1 MKHGSLRILSV
12 ALLLGATAF
21 APLAWAQADV
31 AEAQVQLAEARRH
44 FDALEYE
51 QAVPALDRAIAL
63 LSTRPTPGTRLMLA
77 TAYEIRARARFGLRD
92 QAGARSD
99 FVALLRVDA
108 SYALTGQ
115 VSPQVVTL
123 FDDTRRATVTSVKLS
138 ITPPNAEVLLDGAP
152 VNASTGTIPVLIGD
166 HTISGKRVGFR
177 PATQSFSTTGDGAA
191 VSLTLERD
199 SAVVAV
205 ITSPADS
212 EVFIDGVSHGK
223 TPAGPPSAEYA
234 QVVTKAGMPMAT
246 LSAALV
252 IADVTNGI
260 HRIEVRRPCYSTV
273 TRTLDVTQLDD
284 FIMEPMKL
292 DSAMA
297 TLVARSTMA
306 GTTVY
311 VDGQQRGAAPHTMDV
326 CEGEH
331 TVDLRS
337 AAGRYSKKVDARPG
351 QNIEV
356 VGTPKPAFALV
367 STSGTSSLNTD
378 IRAAIERA
386 FEPVQS
392 IAVFAPPTER
402 VDAVL
407 RAEKLPRE
415 WLAFDANKRP
425 LGASSEINAAT
436 RREASARLARA
447 FDSQGVG
454 AVAIPSAANPSRV
467 VVSLLGA
474 GSGDPDV
481 IELSLDRPDT
491 IANAVAQLNRSLTFG
506 QASIGITTI
515 DVADVPGPIVLNV
528 NAKGPASQAGIQTG
542 DVVVKAN
549 GQDIATSSA
558 LIAFLNARSA
568 NDSVSLELK
577 DKAGVAKKA
586 DVKVLMTPRV
596 IGMGDQ
602 TLLANRIVVDLRNRL
617 ASSPS
622 AAEEPVIRLNLAA
635 ALIRLESWGDA
646 QAELQRVQLPD
657 GPGVGKGT
665 VQYLLGLCADKLGS
679 RADAETALKAA
690 AASDSLLTENGP
702 PVKELAEAKLAELQ
716 RRASG
721 Q

>member
-1 MKHGSLRILSV
+1 MKHVSLRILTA
-12 ALLLGATAF
+12 ALLLGVTAF

-31 AEAQVQLAEARRH
+31 AEAQIQLAEARRH

-51 QAVPALDRAIAL
+51 QAVPALDRVIAL
-63 LSTRPTPGTRLMLA
+63 LSTRPTAGTRQMLA
-77 TAYEIRARARFGLRD
+77 IAYEVRARARFGLRD

-123 FDDTRRATVTSVKLS
+123 FDETRRATVTSVKLT

-152 VNASTGTIPVLIGD
+152 VNASTGTIPVLIGE
-166 HTISGKRVGFR
+166 HTISGRRVGFR
-177 PATQSFSTTGDGAA
+177 PATQTFSATGDGGA
-191 VSLTLERD
+191 VSLTLDRD

-223 TPAGPPSAEYA
+223 TLAGPPSAEYS
-234 QVVTKAGMPMAT
+234 QVVAKAGIPVAS

-252 IADVTNGI
+252 IADVTNGV

-273 TRTLDVTQLDD
+273 SRTLDVTQLGD

-337 AAGRYSKKVDARPG
+337 AAGRFSKKVDARPG

-378 IRAAIERA
+378 IRAAVERA
-386 FEPVQS
+386 FESVQS
-392 IAVFAPPTER
+392 IAVFAPPNER
-402 VDAVL
+402 VDSVL

-436 RREASARLARA
+436 RKEASARLARA
-447 FDSQGVG
+447 FEAQGVG

-491 IANAVAQLNRSLTFG
+491 IANAVAQLNRTITFG

-528 NAKGPASQAGIQTG
+528 SAKGPASQAGIQPG
-542 DVVVKAN
+542 DIVVKAN
-549 GQDIATSSA
+549 GQDVATSSA
-558 LIAFLNARSA
+558 LIALLNARAA

-577 DKAGVAKKA
+577 DKAGAAKKA
-586 DVKVLMTPRV
+586 DVKVLITPRV

-622 AAEEPVIRLNLAA
+622 AADEPVIRLNLAA
-635 ALIRLESWGDA
+635 ALIRLESWGEA

-690 AASDSLLTENGP
+690 AASDNLLTENGP
-702 PVKELAEAKLAELQ
+702 AVKELAEAKLAELQ
-716 RRASG
+716 RRAS
-721 Q
+721 QQ

>member
-1 MKHGSLRILSV
+1 MKHVSFRIVSV
-12 ALLLGATAF
+12 ALLLGVTVF

-63 LSTRPTPGTRLMLA
+63 LSTRPTPGTRQMLA
-77 TAYEIRARARFGLRD
+77 SAYEVRARARFGLRD

-99 FVALLRVDA
+99 FVALLRTDA
-108 SYALTGQ
+108 SYVLTGQ

-123 FDDTRRATVTSVKLS
+123 FEDTKKATVTTVRLN
-138 ITPPNAEVLLDGAP
+138 ITPPNAEVLLDGLP
-152 VNASTGTIPVLIGD
+152 VNASSGSIPVLIGE
-166 HTISGKRVGFR
+166 HTLSGRRLGFR
-177 PATQSFSTTGDGAA
+177 PATQNFSTTGDGSA
-191 VSLTLERD
+191 VTLTLERD
-199 SAVVAV
+199 SAVVTI

-223 TPAGPPSAEYA
+223 TLPGPPAAEYS
-234 QVVTKAGMPMAT
+234 QVVAKAGLPPTT

-252 IADVTNGI
+252 IADVTNGT

-273 TRTLDVTQLDD
+273 SRTLDVSQLGD
-284 FIMEPMKL
+284 FVMEPMKL

-297 TLVARSTMA
+297 TLVARSTVP

-311 VDGQQRGAAPHTMDV
+311 VDGQQRGAAPHTMDI

-331 TVDLRS
+331 TVYLRS
-337 AAGRYSKKVDARPG
+337 AAGRFSRKVDARPG

-356 VGTPKPAFALV
+356 VGAPKPAFALV

-378 IRAAIERA
+378 VRAAIERA

-392 IAVFAPPTER
+392 IAVFAPPNER
-402 VDAVL
+402 VDQVL

-436 RREASARLARA
+436 RKEASARLARA
-447 FDSQGVG
+447 FESQGVG

-467 VVSLLGA
+467 VVTLLGS

-491 IANAVAQLNRSLTFG
+491 IAAAVAQLNRSLTFA
-506 QASIGITTI
+506 QASLGITTI
-515 DVADVPGPIVLNV
+515 DVADVPGPVVLSV
-528 NAKGPASQAGIQTG
+528 NAKGPASAAGIQAG
-542 DVVVKAN
+542 DIIVKAN
-549 GQDIATSSA
+549 GQDIGTTSA
-558 LIAFLNARSA
+558 LLALLNARSA
-568 NDSVSLELK
+568 NDSVALELK
-577 DKAGVAKKA
+577 DKAGAAKKA

-617 ASSPS
+617 ASSPG
-622 AAEEPVIRLNLAA
+622 AADEPAIRLNLAA
-635 ALIRLESWGDA
+635 ALIRLESWSEA
-646 QAELQRVQLPD
+646 QTELQRIQLPD

-690 AASDSLLTENGP
+690 AATDSLLTENGP
-702 PVKELAEAKLAELQ
+702 PVKELAEAKLAEMQ

>member
-1 MKHGSLRILSV
+1 MKHAPLRLLSI
-12 ALLLGATAF
+12 ALLVSVTAL
-21 APLAWAQADV
+21 PSIGWAQAEV

-44 FDALEYE
+44 FDQLEYE

-63 LSTRPTPGTRLMLA
+63 LSTRPAPGTRQMLA
-77 TAYEIRARARFGLRD
+77 GAYEIRARARFALRD

-99 FVALLRVDA
+99 FVSLLRTDA
-108 SYALTGQ
+108 SYQLTGQ
-115 VSPQVVTL
+115 VSPQVVAL
-123 FDDTRRATVTSVKLS
+123 FDETRRATVTTMKLTV
-138 ITPPNAEVLLDGAP
+138 IPPNAEVMLDGAP
-152 VNASTGTIPVLIGD
+152 INTSTGSVPVLIGE
-166 HTISGKRVGFR
+166 HTMTGTRVGFR
-177 PATQSFSTTGDGAA
+177 PATQSFSVTAEGTA

-199 SAVVAV
+199 SAVVTV

-212 EVFIDGVSHGK
+212 EVFIDGVSHGR
-223 TPAGPPSAEYA
+223 TRPGPPAPEYGE
-234 QVVTKAGMPMAT
+234 VVAKAGLPVAS

-260 HRIEVRRPCYSTV
+260 HRIEARRPCYSTV
-273 TRTLDVTQLDD
+273 SRTLDVTQLGD
-284 FIMEPMKL
+284 FVMEPMKL

-297 TLVARSTMA
+297 TLIARSTMS

-311 VDGQQRGAAPHTMDV
+311 VDGQQRGAAPHTMDI

-337 AAGRYSKKVDARPG
+337 AAGRYSRKIDARPG

-356 VGTPKPAFALV
+356 TGTPKPAFALV

-378 IRAAIERA
+378 VRAAIERA

-392 IAVFAPPTER
+392 IAVFAPPNER
-402 VDAVL
+402 VDQVL

-415 WLAFDANKRP
+415 WLAFDANRRP

-447 FDSQGVG
+447 FESQGVG
-454 AVAIPSAANPSRV
+454 SVAIPSAANPSRV
-467 VVSLLGA
+467 VVSLLGS

-491 IANAVAQLNRSLTFG
+491 IASAVAQLNRTLSFA
-506 QASIGITTI
+506 QPSIGLTTI
-515 DVADVPGPIVLNV
+515 DVADVPGPVVLAV
-528 NAKGPASQAGIQTG
+528 DAKGPAGQGGVQPG
-542 DVVVKAN
+542 DILLKAN
-549 GQDIATSSA
+549 NQDVPTASA
-558 LIAFLNARSA
+558 LLTLLNARSA
-568 NDSVSLELK
+568 NDQVTLELR
-577 DKAGVAKKA
+577 DKAGAAKKA
-586 DVKVLMTPRV
+586 DVKVLMTPRL

-617 ASSPS
+617 ASSPNTT
-622 AAEEPVIRLNLAA
+622 EEAVIRLNLAA
-635 ALIRLESWGDA
+635 ALIRLESWGEA
-646 QAELQRVQLPD
+646 QAELQKVQLPD

-665 VQYLLGLCADKLGS
+665 VQYLLGICADKLGS

-716 RRASG
+716 RRTAG

>member
-1 MKHGSLRILSV
+1 MKQVSLRMLSV
-12 ALLLGATAF
+12 ALVLSATAF
-21 APLAWAQADV
+21 SSLAWAQAEV
-31 AEAQVQLAEARRH
+31 AEAQVQLSEARRH

-51 QAVPALDRAIAL
+51 QAVPALDRVIAL
-63 LSTRPTPGTRLMLA
+63 LSTRPTPGTRQMLA
-77 TAYEIRARARFGLRD
+77 SAYEIRARARFGLRD

-99 FVALLRVDA
+99 FVSLLRVNA
-108 SYALTGQ
+108 AHTLTGD
-115 VSPQVVTL
+115 VSPQVVAL
-123 FDDTRRATVTSVKLS
+123 FEETRKATVTSLKLTV
-138 ITPPNAEVLLDGAP
+138 TPPNAELLLDGAP
-152 VNASTGTIPVLIGD
+152 VNAVAGSIPVLIGE
-166 HTISGKRVGFR
+166 HTLSGKRLGFR
-177 PATQSFSTTGDGAA
+177 PATQPFSATADGAG
-191 VSLTLERD
+191 VTLTLERE
-199 SAVVAV
+199 SAV
-205 ITSPADS
+205 ITVISSPADS
-212 EVFIDGVSHGK
+212 EVFVDGVSHGK
-223 TPAGPPSAEYA
+223 TLAGPPAAEYA
-234 QVVTKAGMPMAT
+234 QVVAKAGIPTAS

-252 IADVTNGI
+252 IPEVTNGV
-260 HRIEVRRPCYSTV
+260 HRVEVRRPCYSTV
-273 TRTLDVTQLDD
+273 SRTLDVTQLAD
-284 FIMEPMKL
+284 FVMEPFKL

-311 VDGQQRGAAPHTMDV
+311 VDGQQRGAAPHTMEV

-337 AAGRYSKKVDARPG
+337 AAGRYSRKIDARPG

-356 VGTPKPAFALV
+356 TGTPKPAFALV

-392 IAVFAPPTER
+392 IAVFAPPNER
-402 VDAVL
+402 VDQIL
-407 RAEKLPRE
+407 RVEKLPRE
-415 WLAFDANKRP
+415 WLAFDGNKRP

-436 RREASARLARA
+436 RKEASTRLSRA
-447 FDSQGVG
+447 FEAQGVG

-467 VVSLLGA
+467 VVSLLGS

-491 IANAVAQLNRSLTFG
+491 IASAVAQLNRTLSFA
-506 QASIGITTI
+506 QPSIGISTI
-515 DVADVPGPIVLNV
+515 DVADVAGPIVLSV
-528 NAKGPASQAGIQTG
+528 DAKGPAAQAGIQPG
-542 DVVVKAN
+542 DILVKAN
-549 GQDIATSSA
+549 NQDIASASA

-568 NDSVSLELK
+568 NDQVTLELK
-577 DKAGVAKKA
+577 DKAGAAKKA

-617 ASSPS
+617 SSSPNP
-622 AAEEPVIRLNLAA
+622 AEESVMRLNLAA
-635 ALIRLESWGDA
+635 ALIRLESWSEA

-679 RADAETALKAA
+679 RSDAETALRAA

-716 RRASG
+716 RRAAG

>member
-1 MKHGSLRILSV
+1 MKHVSLRILSV
-12 ALLLGATAF
+12 TLLVGVTAF
-21 APLAWAQADV
+21 APFAWAQAEV

-44 FDALEYE
+44 FDSLEYE

-63 LSTRPTPGTRLMLA
+63 LNSRPTPGTRQMLA
-77 TAYEIRARARFGLRD
+77 VAYEIRARARFGLRD

-99 FVALLRVDA
+99 FVALLRTDA
-108 SYALTGQ
+108 SYSLTGQ

-123 FDDTRRATVTSVKLS
+123 FEETKKATVTSIKLAV
-138 ITPPNAEVLLDGAP
+138 TPPNAEVLLDGAP
-152 VNASTGTIPVLIGD
+152 VNASSGTLPVLIGE
-166 HTISGKRVGFR
+166 HTLSGKRVGFR
-177 PATQSFSTTGDGAA
+177 PATQNFSATGEGTSVA
-191 VSLTLERD
+191 LTLERD
-199 SAVVAV
+199 SAVVAI
-205 ITSPADS
+205 ITSPPDS

-223 TPAGPPSAEYA
+223 TVAGPPSAEYA
-234 QVVTKAGMPMAT
+234 NVVAKAGLPMTT

-252 IADVTNGI
+252 VADITNGI

-273 TRTLDVTQLDD
+273 SRTLDVTQLGD

-292 DSAMA
+292 ESAMA

-311 VDGQQRGAAPHTMDV
+311 VDGQQRGAAPHTMEV

-367 STSGTSSLNTD
+367 STSGTSTLNTD

-402 VDAVL
+402 VDQVL

-425 LGASSEINAAT
+425 LGASSEINPAT
-436 RREASARLARA
+436 RKEASVRLARA
-447 FDSQGVG
+447 FDAQGVG

-467 VVSLLGA
+467 VVTLLGS

-481 IELSLDRPDT
+481 IEMSLDRPDT
-491 IANAVAQLNRSLTFG
+491 IASAVSQLNRSLSFA

-515 DVADVPGPIVLNV
+515 DVADIPGPVVLGV
-528 NAKGPASQAGIQTG
+528 YPKGPASQAGIQPG
-542 DVVVKAN
+542 DVLLKAN
-549 GQDIATSSA
+549 NSDMPTTSA
-558 LIAFLNARSA
+558 LLAFLNARSA
-568 NDSVSLELK
+568 NDSVALELR
-577 DKAGVAKKA
+577 DKAGAAKKA

-622 AAEEPVIRLNLAA
+622 AAEEPAIRLNLAA
-635 ALIRLESWGDA
+635 ALIRLEAWADA
-646 QAELQRVQLPD
+646 QAELQKVQLPD

-690 AASDSLLTENGP
+690 AATDHLLTENGP
-702 PVKELAEAKLAELQ
+702 PVKDLAEAKLAELQ
-716 RRASG
+716 RRAAG

>member
-1 MKHGSLRILSV
+1 MMHLPLRTLSV
-12 ALLLGATAF
+12 ALLLCATT
-21 APLAWAQADV
+21 LSSKAWAQAEV

-63 LSTRPTPGTRLMLA
+63 LSTRPTPGTRQMLA
-77 TAYEIRARARFGLRD
+77 GAYEIRARARFGLRD

-99 FVALLRVDA
+99 FVSLLRVDA
-108 SYALTGQ
+108 SYALAAQ
-115 VSPQVVTL
+115 VSPQVVAL
-123 FDDTRRATVTSVKLS
+123 FDETRRATVTTIKLTV
-138 ITPPNAEVLLDGAP
+138 TPPNAEVMLDGAP
-152 VNASTGTIPVLIGD
+152 IKTSTGSVPVLIGE
-166 HTISGKRVGFR
+166 HTLSGRRVGFR
-177 PATQSFSTTGDGAA
+177 PANQTFSAGMEGTA
-191 VSLTLERD
+191 VALTLERD
-199 SAVVAV
+199 SAVVTV

-212 EVFIDGVSHGK
+212 EVFIDGVSQGR
-223 TPAGPPSAEYA
+223 TRPGPPGPEYSD
-234 QVVTKAGMPMAT
+234 VVAKSGLPMAS

-252 IADVTNGI
+252 IADITHGT
-260 HRIEVRRPCYSTV
+260 HRVEVRRPCYSTAS
-273 TRTLDVTQLDD
+273 RTLDVTQLGD
-284 FIMEPMKL
+284 FVLEPMKL

-297 TLVARSTMA
+297 SLVARSTMA

-337 AAGRYSKKVDARPG
+337 AAGRYSRRIDVRPG

-356 VGTPKPAFALV
+356 TGTPKPAFALV

-378 IRAAIERA
+378 VRAAIERA

-392 IAVFAPPTER
+392 LAVFAPPNER
-402 VDAVL
+402 VDQVL

-436 RREASARLARA
+436 RKEASTRLSRA
-447 FDSQGVG
+447 FESQGVG
-454 AVAIPSAANPSRV
+454 SVAIPSAANPSRV

-491 IANAVAQLNRSLTFG
+491 IATAVAQLNRTLSFA
-506 QASIGITTI
+506 QPSIGLSMI
-515 DVADVPGPIVLNV
+515 DVADLPGPVVLSV
-528 NAKGPASQAGIQTG
+528 DAKGPASQAGVQPG
-542 DVVVKAN
+542 DILLKAN
-549 GQDIATSSA
+549 NQDIANASA
-558 LIAFLNARSA
+558 LMVLLNGRAA
-568 NDSVSLELK
+568 NDQVTLELR
-577 DKAGVAKKA
+577 DKAGAAKKA

-617 ASSPS
+617 ASSPN
-622 AAEEPVIRLNLAA
+622 ATEESVIRLNLAA
-635 ALIRLESWGDA
+635 ALIRLESWSDA

-657 GPGVGKGT
+657 GPGVGRGT
-665 VQYLLGLCADKLGS
+665 VQFLLGICADKLGS

-690 AASDSLLTENGP
+690 AQSDNLLTENGP
-702 PVKELAEAKLAELQ
+702 PVRELAEAKLAELQ
-716 RRASG
+716 RRTAG